1 MTARKVHLQ
10 NVAFDEDS
18 LTVTFMVD
26 PGGLRGSV
34 FMTQQMVLNRA
45 DPTWKTRVDKIEAK
59 MEALVLEA
67 LEEWE
72 TAEPTPLLKSEP
84 TERDD
89 DDDLG
94 MGWDPDDQL
103 PYPDEQIEEFGGATY
118 PVPGSS

>member
-1 MTARKVHLQ
+1 MTDRKIHLQ
-10 NVAFDEDS
+10 NIAFDEDS

-34 FMTQQMVLNRA
+34 FMTQQMVIHRA
-45 DPTWKTRVDKIEAK
+45 DPLWKTRVDRQEGK
-59 MEALVLEA
+59 MAALVLDA

-72 TAEPTPLLKSEP
+72 IAEPTPLLKGDP

-103 PYPDEQIEEFGGATY
+103 PF
-118 PVPGSS
+118 PGSDRSLTEGDASG